1 MREIQP
7 FTVWSLA
14 ASYLGLPQTS
24 DMPENLSPEVRS
36 EIDRLIQIWADRLVQ
51 STARRIKSYVDGQT
65 TSRWKLVSAFATWRS
80 NIGQFLMGKTPT
92 LENASTSRVHGV
104 VLASEVLSFSPSE
117 AAFPDSIDYCVSQD
131 ELLYC
136 YAMYYYPKDLFHSF
150 LLSLSQVAEVNE
162 TSVTLESTIRK
173 KIIDSFL
180 DTLEQRVV
188 YRINSIASEKRRAL
202 INLGPHD
209 WQWNSAKRPID
220 LTIKRQRASILNL
233 QAESVILYSLLYGI
247 NLDALL
253 CMCPALHHSGKLY
266 FYHAADRCYRQLPH
280 RFRGHLLDY
289 QSLSPDSQQVL
300 LRSILSSGIEI
311 DFDTFARADISE

>member
-14 ASYLGLPQTS
+14 ASYLDLPQTP
-24 DMPENLSPEVRS
+24 DIPENLSPEIRS
-36 EIDRLIQIWADRLVQ
+36 EIEHLVQIWAERLVQ
-51 STARRIKSYVDGQT
+51 STARRIRSYIEGQT
-65 TSRWKLVSAFATWRS
+65 ISRWQLVSAFAIWRS
-80 NIGQFLMGKTPT
+80 SMGQFLMGKSSAI
-92 LENASTSRVHGV
+92 ENASTNRVHSV

-136 YAMYYYPKDLFHSF
+136 YAVCNYPKDLFHSF
-150 LLSLSQVAEVNE
+150 LMSLSQVSEINE
-162 TSVTLESTIRK
+162 TSMTLEPTIRK
-173 KIIDSFL
+173 KIIDSFFDAL
-180 DTLEQRVV
+180 DQRVV

-202 INLGPHD
+202 INLGPRD

-220 LTIKRQRASILNL
+220 LTVKRGASILNM

-247 NLDALL
+247 NLDSLL
-253 CMCPALHHSGKLY
+253 CMCPALYHSGKLY
-266 FYHAADRCYRQLPH
+266 FYHAADHCYRQLPNQ
-280 RFRGHLLDY
+280 FREYLLDY
-289 QSLSPDSQQVL
+289 QSLSPASQQVL

-311 DFDTFARADISE
+311 DFDAFARADILE